1 MVIRIKAVKKL
12 LATGLAVAVAG
23 SMSTTAYAQAA
34 LAADAD
40 VPAAQENTATD
51 GTAGSDAGSSDAGTD
66 AGTSI
71 DSSTDGSAATDDST
85 DGSTDDSGSTD
96 PEPTPGPEPEPEPVV
111 YELTKSNTKI
121 TLSSTRYLYAKG
133 KKFHPKATVKFN
145 GVKLAASNYKLSYV
159 ANHDGKYTAKSK
171 VNAPGTYAVKIVGKG
186 SYTGTIYSGN
196 FQVDGVTYA
205 AHASRWSS
213 SVKQG
218 STAKSRGKSLNAIR
232 ISIAKKGLS
241 GTVKYKVLK
250 GSKWTSYVGS
260 GSVSGNK
267 RTKIQAIKVKLTGKL
282 ARKYTVYYRVKVS
295 KYGWLGWA
303 KNSARAGTCNLGSKV
318 VAYQVQLKK
327 RGSSAPGY
335 DNLAYV
341 SSGNNGAQR
350 LTMRSKIY
358 NKSSSTKYSIVCS
371 TTYNKVAVFKGS
383 KGDWRLIKF
392 WSCCTGAYSSPT
404 VKGNFTTSGK
414 TYHFGEEKGYT
425 CWYAT
430 SFYGNYLFHS
440 VLYVPGSKSSYV
452 DSSLGYNISH
462 GCVRLAISNAKWIYN
477 TIPSGTHVYVYGAV

>member
-1 MVIRIKAVKKL
+1 MVKRIKAAKKL

-23 SMSTTAYAQAA
+23 SMSTAAYAQAA
-34 LAADAD
+34 LAADAPAVLEDGAVVD
-40 VPAAQENTATD
+40 VDATTD
-51 GTAGSDAGSSDAGTD
+51 GAADSDASANAGT
-66 AGTSI
+66 
-71 DSSTDGSAATDDST
+71 ST
-85 DGSTDDSGSTD
+85 DGSTDTSTDGSTDGGDSTD
-96 PEPTPGPEPEPEPVV
+96 PEPTPDPEPEPTV

-133 KKFHPKATVKFN
+133 KTFHPKATVKFN
-145 GVKLAASNYKLSYV
+145 GEKLAASDYTLSYV
-159 ANHDGKYTAKSK
+159 VNHDGKYTTKSK
-171 VNAPGTYAVKIVGKG
+171 VNAPGTYAVKIKGKG
-186 SYTGTIYSGN
+186 SYTGTVYSGN

-205 AHASRWSS
+205 AHASKWSS

-218 STAKSRGKSLNAIR
+218 STAKCKGKSLNAIR

-250 GSKWTSYVGS
+250 NSTWTSYVGS

-267 RTKIQAIKVKLTGKL
+267 STKIQAIKVKLTGKL

-303 KNSARAGTCNLGSKV
+303 KNSARAGTYNLGSKV

-350 LTMRSKIY
+350 LAMRSKIY
-358 NKSSSTKYSIVCS
+358 NKASSTKYSIVCS